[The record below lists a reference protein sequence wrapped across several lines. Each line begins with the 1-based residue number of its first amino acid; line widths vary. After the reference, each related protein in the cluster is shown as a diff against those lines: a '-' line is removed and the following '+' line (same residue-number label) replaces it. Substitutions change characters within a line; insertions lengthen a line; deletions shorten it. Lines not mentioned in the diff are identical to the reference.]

1 MKIIW
6 QMLEQLELIK
16 NNGKDILLSPNDLF
30 NFLLSWNEMA
40 SIFLWRGDKIKLN
53 ADAKKKILE

>member
-16 NNGKDILLSPNDLF
+16 KIMVKIFFSHPVTFVISYSVEMKWHPLSFEEEINL
-30 NFLLSWNEMA
+30 
-40 SIFLWRGDKIKLN
+40 IKN
-53 ADAKKKILE
+53 